1 MQKITLYEQLGIV
14 IPGSVLMLGLVLYF
28 PNLKVLTVKDT
39 VSIGE
44 LGLFVLIAYAAGHFI
59 AAVGNALE
67 SVFWRLC
74 GGMPSDWVVSEKPSL
89 LSPPQIE
96 QLHSKLGSRL
106 NITLENLEGLDR
118 KTWWPISRQVYAD
131 VAKNGKPDRIDTFNG
146 NYGLNRGLS
155 SACLVLALVAAT
167 HQEVHAAIGL
177 AIVGLVFGY
186 RMYRFGVH
194 YARELY
200 LQFLVLA

>member
-1 MQKITLYEQLGIV
+1 MNKMTFYEQVGIL
-14 IPGSVLMLGLVLYF
+14 IPGSVLLLGLMLYF
-28 PNLKVLTVKDT
+28 PSLKVLTSKDT

-74 GGMPSDWVVSEKPSL
+74 GGMPSDWVVSEKPCL
-89 LSPPQIE
+89 LSPAQIE
-96 QLHSKLGSRL
+96 QLRSKIGSRL
-106 NITLENLEGLDR
+106 NIAFEKLPGLDR
-118 KTWWPISRQVYAD
+118 KTWWPISRQIYAD
-131 VAKNGKPDRIDTFNG
+131 VAKNGRPDRIDTFNG

-167 HQEVHAAIGL
+167 YQEVHAAVGL
-177 AIVGLVFGY
+177 AIAGLVFGY